1 MIPDDL
7 RRIHAHVS
15 GRVQGVYFRAS
26 THQEAGRLGLWG
38 WVRNAPDG
46 RVELDA
52 EGPAERVAD
61 LIGWLHDGPPA
72 ARVERVEIREE
83 PPTASGGAF
92 EVRY

>member
-1 MIPDDL
+1 M
-7 RRIHAHVS
+7 
-15 GRVQGVYFRAS
+15 YFRAS
-26 THQEAGRLGLWG
+26 THQEAGRLGLSG
-38 WVRNAPDG
+38 WVRNVPDG

-52 EGPAERVAD
+52 EGPTGRVAD

-72 ARVERVEIREE
+72 ARVERVEIREK